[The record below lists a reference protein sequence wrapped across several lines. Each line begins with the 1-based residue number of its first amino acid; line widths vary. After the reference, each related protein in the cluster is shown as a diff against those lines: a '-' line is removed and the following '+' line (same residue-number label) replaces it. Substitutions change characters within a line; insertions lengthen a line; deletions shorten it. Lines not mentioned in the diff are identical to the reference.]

1 MNKMKDKLTND
12 SLFFVKVVA
21 FLQQNWAYL
30 DIDVKTYKT
39 TILFISDSRMIFDKK
54 CFDHYDEAISKLRR
68 NGFDWYLDPEKE
80 HKNFLTPPKGA
91 VIKELNPIYSSGK
104 FWK

>member
-39 TILFISDSRMIFDKK
+39 TILFISDF
-54 CFDHYDEAISKLRR
+54 KL
-68 NGFDWYLDPEKE
+68 
-80 HKNFLTPPKGA
+80 NF
-91 VIKELNPIYSSGK
+91 S
-104 FWK
+104 